1 MKPLARSDQTREL
14 LAEFL
19 PDAQAIEQREPRRS
33 RRLTLYALL
42 ALVLTAVLWAALS
55 EIDKL
60 VIGRGRLV
68 TPLPNLVVQPLEP
81 GILKAIEVRIGEVV
95 DRGQVLAT
103 LDPTFA
109 TADTDQLASRSA
121 TLAWQ
126 AQRLE
131 SELAGT
137 EVPEPGSGLQEQL
150 QAGRL
155 VERRATYAARLRQ
168 FEETIAALRASLETN
183 RRDQEALAR
192 HVKSLA
198 DLEAMHKAMET
209 KQMGSRANMLQVQ
222 ADRLEV
228 ERDYTVAVN
237 REQEIERQITAT
249 EAERETFATSWRKEA
264 MEQLANTLQQLAE
277 VSEQLAKARRRSEL
291 VTLVA
296 PADAVVLE
304 IGKKSVGSVVKDA
317 EPLFV
322 LVPLDAPLEA
332 ELEVSPADVGEIQV
346 GDAARIKID
355 AYPFQKHGT
364 IRGRV
369 VNVSADA
376 FSRQSAFGQDAYYYL
391 ARLRLEDTHLQHL
404 PSPTRLLPGMTLTGE
419 IKTGKRTVISY
430 FLYPVIRVLDESL
443 RER

>member
-150 QAGRL
+150 QAGLL

>member
-150 QAGRL
+150 QAGLL

-228 ERDYTVAVN
+228 ERNYTVAVN

>member
-1 MKPLARSDQTREL
+1 
-14 LAEFL
+14 
-19 PDAQAIEQREPRRS
+19 
-33 RRLTLYALL
+33 
-42 ALVLTAVLWAALS
+42 
-55 EIDKL
+55 
-60 VIGRGRLV
+60 
-68 TPLPNLVVQPLEP
+68 
-81 GILKAIEVRIGEVV
+81 
-95 DRGQVLAT
+95 
-103 LDPTFA
+103 
-109 TADTDQLASRSA
+109 
-121 TLAWQ
+121 
-126 AQRLE
+126 
-131 SELAGT
+131 
-137 EVPEPGSGLQEQL
+137 
-150 QAGRL
+150 
-155 VERRATYAARLRQ
+155 
-168 FEETIAALRASLETN
+168 
-183 RRDQEALAR
+183 
-192 HVKSLA
+192 
-198 DLEAMHKAMET
+198 
-209 KQMGSRANMLQVQ
+209 
-222 ADRLEV
+222 V